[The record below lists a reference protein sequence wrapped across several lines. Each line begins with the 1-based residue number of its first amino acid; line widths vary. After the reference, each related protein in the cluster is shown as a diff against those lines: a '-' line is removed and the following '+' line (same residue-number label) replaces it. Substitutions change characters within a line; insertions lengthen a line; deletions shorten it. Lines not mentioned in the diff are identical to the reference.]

1 MKGRVQVTEKY
12 PALNTLSLFRKA
24 MDNKQVLIVDGGQ
37 GAKQE
42 KTELNCYSFIQIFVS
57 SSLSIQT
64 HQGSC

>member
-1 MKGRVQVTEKY
+1 MKGAVQVMEKY

-37 GAKQE
+37 GAKQG

-64 HQGSC
+64 HQGSS